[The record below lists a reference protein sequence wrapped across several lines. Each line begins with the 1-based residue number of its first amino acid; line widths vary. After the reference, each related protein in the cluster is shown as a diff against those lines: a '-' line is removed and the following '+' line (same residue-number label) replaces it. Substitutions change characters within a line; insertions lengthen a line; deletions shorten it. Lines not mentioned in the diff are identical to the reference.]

1 MRFSHATPPAF
12 PRATPPH
19 VIDETLVR
27 RAHDLMADV
36 VGRYPVSAMVDKETR
51 SEVFGLPMARLCAEA
66 RLRNLPVERLIVA
79 IKLAWQK
86 LPERR
91 LHLGDVATD
100 VLSSAVSVC
109 IEQYFADSELR
120 RNR

>member
-12 PRATPPH
+12 PIATPPH
-19 VIDETLVR
+19 VIDETLVQ
-27 RAHDLMADV
+27 RAHEVLADV

-51 SEVFGLPMARLCAEA
+51 SDVFGVPMAKLCAEA
-66 RLRNLPVERLIVA
+66 RLRHLPVERLIVA
-79 IKLAWQK
+79 IKRAWTK

-91 LHLGDVATD
+91 IQFGDLATD

-109 IEQYFADSELR
+109 IEQYFADSER
-120 RNR
+120 PRNR

>member
-19 VIDETLVR
+19 LIDETLVL
-27 RAHDLMADV
+27 RARDLLADV
-36 VGRYPVSAMVDKETR
+36 VGRHPVSDMVDKETR
-51 SEVFGLPMARLCAEA
+51 SDVFGVSMARLCAEA
-66 RLRNLPVERLIVA
+66 QLRHLPVERLIVA
-79 IKLAWQK
+79 IKVAWTK

-91 LHLGDVATD
+91 IHLGDAAAD

-109 IEQYFADSELR
+109 IEQYFADSQGR